1 MIKVSAPIKREE
13 VKRVIKEALGEVEVL
28 ESGMTLK
35 IMVDDSEKFSLLKKK
50 LKEDAVTKVL
60 YMSVNLE

>member
-1 MIKVSAPIKREE
+1 MIKICAPIKRDE

-28 ESGMTLK
+28 ESEMTLK
-35 IMVDDSEKFSLLKKK
+35 VMVDDSEKFSLLKKK
-50 LKEDAVTKVL
+50 LKEDVVTKVL

>member
-1 MIKVSAPIKREE
+1 MIKICAPIKRNE

-28 ESGMTLK
+28 ESEMTLK
-35 IMVDDSEKFSLLKKK
+35 IMIDDSEKFALLKKK
-50 LKEDAVTKVL
+50 LREDVITKVL